1 MDRGTTFKIYLPAVP
16 MGANAAEGERESLP
30 PLAGGPERI
39 LLVEDEP
46 NVRRIARRILERNGY
61 TVLEAANGTEALR
74 VLERRQEPIALVL
87 TDLVMPEMGGRELAS
102 RLRIVSP
109 TSRVLFMS
117 GYTEDA
123 VLRQSVMEPGSV
135 FLDKPFTFE
144 TLIRKVREALAAA

>member
-1 MDRGTTFKIYLPAVP
+1 M
-16 MGANAAEGERESLP
+16 AEILIIDDEPQMRRLI
-30 PLAGGPERI
+30 ARI
-39 LLVEDEP
+39 LSGAGHVVHEANNGKEGIGSF
-46 NVRRIARRILERNGY
+46 RR
-61 TVLEAANGTEALR
+61 VH
-74 VLERRQEPIALVL
+74 PALVI

-144 TLIRKVREALAAA
+144 TLIRKVREALTAA